1 MTMNPN
7 VIEEVKRQASYRWK
21 EIFLALAPQLQPAIE
36 KAGRHV
42 PCPVHGGVDGFR
54 LFPHYEARGD
64 GICNTCG
71 HFADGFALLM
81 WVNNWNFLQTVR
93 EVGRVLGV
101 RNLSGAKIERPDKE
115 EEYTGCI
122 KVLHEAP
129 YQNNPKYSKSFTVT
143 LQLENQK
150 TVTLWGMDLKA
161 ALEGI
166 RAQAGDWVTV
176 KRIGKRAIKFDAKSF
191 NKTIWSAYK
200 AESPE
205 QREAKA
211 QAEKAQHDKAAEQK
225 RAAILKIWKD
235 SLPLSANHAEI
246 SAARRYLMRRFILPA
261 NGRGL
266 DSVAVHPNLYYADG
280 EKVLGSY
287 PVLLC
292 RVTDCEG
299 NFVTLH
305 RTYLTP
311 NGFKAKVP
319 SPKKLVSV
327 PDGMSINGAAIR
339 LTPVKPVLGI
349 AEGVE
354 TALSV
359 MRLTGMACWSV
370 ISANGMRSFQVPAG
384 VKEVHIYADKDA
396 SGEGERAAAELRERL
411 TKEGIKVK
419 VHLPSQEIPE
429 GKKGVDFNDVL
440 VKKFTP

>member
-1 MTMNPN
+1 MSPN

-71 HFADGFALLM
+71 HFPDGFALLM
-81 WVNNWNFLQTVR
+81 WVNNWNFPQTVR

-101 RNLSGAKIERPDKE
+101 RNLGGARIERPDKE

-122 KVLHEAP
+122 KVLHDAP
-129 YQNNPKYSKSFTVT
+129 YLNNPKNAQSFTVT

-150 TVTLWGMDLKA
+150 TVTLWGMDLKT

-166 RAQAGDWVTV
+166 RAQAGDWVNV
-176 KRIGKRAIKFDAKSF
+176 KRIGKRAIKFDDKSF
-191 NKTIWSAYK
+191 NKTIWSAHK
-200 AESPE
+200 ADSPE

-211 QAEKAQHDKAAEQK
+211 QAEKAQHDRAAEQK
-225 RAAILKIWKD
+225 RGAILKIWKD
-235 SLPLSANHAEI
+235 SLPLSTNHAAI
-246 SAARRYLMRRFILPA
+246 LAARRYLMRRFILPA
-261 NGRGL
+261 NGKGL
-266 DSVAVHPNLYYADG
+266 ESFAVHPGLFYADG
-280 EKVLGSY
+280 EKVLGTY
-287 PVLLC
+287 PALIC

-299 NFVTLH
+299 NLVTLH
-305 RTYLTP
+305 RTYLSF

-319 SPKKLVSV
+319 SPKKLMSV

-339 LTPVKPVLGI
+339 LTSVKPELGI
-349 AEGVE
+349 AEGLE

-370 ISANGMRSFQVPAG
+370 ISANGMRTFQVPAG
-384 VKEVHIYADKDA
+384 VKKVHIYADKDT
-396 SGEGERAAAELRERL
+396 SGEGERAANELHDRL
-411 TKEGIKVK
+411 TKEGIKAE
-419 VHLPSQEIPE
+419 VHLPPQGIPK
-429 GKKGVDFNDVL
+429 GGKGVDFNDVL